1 MCRRFRGRSR
11 WCLPCSPRSSLG
23 CRPIPSELGYLALF
37 IGALLEGE
45 TIVFLAGLAAHHGY
59 LSFPVVVAVAVTGGF
74 LSDQILFHVG
84 RRYGEQVL
92 ARVPGIAA
100 RVPRVQALLRRWD
113 VLAIL
118 LVRFLYGMRIAAPIA
133 IGSCG
138 IAPWRL
144 ALFDFLGAVL
154 WALVVAGLGF
164 FAGQAVQHWLA
175 RLDLTVLFGLMA
187 AAFAVGIA
195 WNVLRAR
202 RR

>member
-1 MCRRFRGRSR
+1 
-11 WCLPCSPRSSLG
+11 LL
-23 CRPIPSELGYLALF
+23 
-37 IGALLEGE
+37 IGTLLEGE

-59 LSFPVVVAVAVTGGF
+59 LWFPAVVAVAVVGGF
-74 LSDQILFHVG
+74 ISDQILFYVG
-84 RRYGEQVL
+84 RRYGERVF
-92 ARVPGIAA
+92 ARFPGVAA

-118 LVRFLYGMRIAAPIA
+118 LVRFLYGLRVAAPIV

-144 ALFDFLGAVL
+144 ALFDFIGAVL
-154 WALVVAGLGF
+154 WAFVVAGLGY
-164 FAGQAVQHWLA
+164 FAGQAVQHWIA
-175 RLDLTVLFGLMA
+175 RLDLSVVLALMA
-187 AAFAVGIA
+187 VALLAGAA